1 MEKSSTMIETTSLT
15 EKNVISTPIGKVTY
29 TDQDII
35 LFPEGIIGFEDKSK
49 FIICSQEGLEPIQW
63 LICVDDASLQ
73 LPIIDALL
81 VKKDYNA
88 STNNGELQS
97 IGLEQVKLG
106 KLYVIVTVG
115 RDINHVTA
123 NLRGPIVIN
132 TTRKLGKQIILSESN
147 YSLKQPLL
155 AGSQN

>member
-1 MEKSSTMIETTSLT
+1 MVETKSLT
-15 EKNVISTPIGKVTY
+15 EKKVISTPIGKITY
-29 TDQDII
+29 TDLDII

-63 LICVDDASLQ
+63 LISVDDASLQ
-73 LPIIDALL
+73 LPIIDPLL
-81 VKKDYNA
+81 IKKDYYA
-88 STNNGELQS
+88 STSNGELQS
-97 IGLEQVKLG
+97 IGLDKIKLG

-115 RDINHVTA
+115 NDINHVTA

-132 TTRKLGKQIILSESN
+132 TTRNLGKQIILSESS
-147 YSLKQPLL
+147 YSLKQPVL

>member
-1 MEKSSTMIETTSLT
+1 MVETSLT
-15 EKNVISTPIGKVTY
+15 EEKVISTVFGQVTY

-35 LFPEGIIGFEDKSK
+35 LFPEGIIGFEDRSN
-49 FIICSQEGLEPIQW
+49 FIIYTHKNFEPIQW
-63 LICVDDASLQ
+63 LICVDDISLQ
-73 LPIIDALL
+73 LPIIDPLL
-81 VKKDYNA
+81 VRSDYHAAA
-88 STNNGELQS
+88 SNLELQS
-97 IGLEQVKLG
+97 IGLNKVKPG

-115 RDINHVTA
+115 SDINHVTA

-132 TTRKLGKQIILSESN
+132 TTRKLGKQVILSESS

>member
-1 MEKSSTMIETTSLT
+1 MVETTTMT

-29 TDQDII
+29 TDQEII

-49 FIICSQEGLEPIQW
+49 FVICSQEGLEPIQW
-63 LICVDDASLQ
+63 LICVEDATLQ
-73 LPIIDALL
+73 LPIMDPLL
-81 VKKDYNA
+81 IKKDYKA
-88 STNNGELQS
+88 LTSNGELQS
-97 IGLEQVKLG
+97 IGLEEVIKG

-115 RDINHVTA
+115 RDINYVTA
-123 NLRGPIVIN
+123 NLRGPVVIN
-132 TTRKLGKQIILSESN
+132 TKRKLGKQIILSEKS